1 MPASS
6 CLPKSVT
13 TTTTNQAMPKLVTM
27 PLKSPT
33 QMSSSFL
40 SSFVPIKPKNH
51 DEAPTTSFLKSIVR
65 TIPTSPSSL
74 TRPTQQQQQ
83 QQPEITKFTLTN
95 DYPLSSHSQSKAIYH
110 PRKPSP
116 MITRV
121 LPNTSQAI
129 SINNNTEQQ
138 DSGSDSSTVIE
149 IEKQI
154 YLENRK
160 RKRKQD
166 LSCLKSLNNYLND
179 SQYDESLCF
188 NPDDILIGREVS
200 LRSNQM
206 EDGSFYF
213 RPQYNVNEFS
223 PAKRQCSLN
232 RFDSGNNSAFRSSS
246 MTLNR
251 SNKRKWS

>member
-1 MPASS
+1 MPASA

-13 TTTTNQAMPKLVTM
+13 TATANQAMPKLVTM

-33 QMSSSFL
+33 QMSSNFL

-51 DEAPTTSFLKSIVR
+51 DEAPTTNFLKSIVR
-65 TIPTSPSSL
+65 TIPTTPSTL
-74 TRPTQQQQQ
+74 TRPTQQ
-83 QQPEITKFTLTN
+83 PETTKFTLTN
-95 DYPLSSHSQSKAIYH
+95 DYPLSSNSLSKAIYH
-110 PRKPSP
+110 PRQPSP

-121 LPNTSQAI
+121 LSNTSKAI
-129 SINNNTEQQ
+129 AINNNTEQQ
-138 DSGSDSSTVIE
+138 DSGSDSSAVIE
-149 IEKQI
+149 IEKQV

-166 LSCLKSLNNYLND
+166 LSSLKSLNNYLND
-179 SQYDESLCF
+179 SQYDESLFF
-188 NPDDILIGREVS
+188 NPDDISIGREVS

-213 RPQYNVNEFS
+213 RPQYNVNEVS
-223 PAKRQCSLN
+223 PAKKQCSLY
-232 RFDSGNNSAFRSSS
+232 RFDSGNNSAFKSSS

-251 SNKRKWS
+251 SNARKWS